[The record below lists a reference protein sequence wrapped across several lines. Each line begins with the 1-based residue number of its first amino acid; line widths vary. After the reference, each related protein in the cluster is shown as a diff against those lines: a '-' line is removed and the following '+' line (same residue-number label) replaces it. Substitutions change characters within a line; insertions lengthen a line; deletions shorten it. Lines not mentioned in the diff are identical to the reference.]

1 LEIILKVEIP
11 NAESAIVAIPG
22 IARGRSTVGIKILGK
37 MTAMMMGRPR
47 MENTRKTTV
56 TLSKDFPCLKIK

>member
-22 IARGRSTVGIKILGK
+22 IARERLTVLIKILGK
-37 MTAMMMGRPR
+37 MTAIMMGRPR
-47 MENTRKTTV
+47 MANTRKTTV
-56 TLSKDFPCLKIK
+56 TLSKDFPYLKIK